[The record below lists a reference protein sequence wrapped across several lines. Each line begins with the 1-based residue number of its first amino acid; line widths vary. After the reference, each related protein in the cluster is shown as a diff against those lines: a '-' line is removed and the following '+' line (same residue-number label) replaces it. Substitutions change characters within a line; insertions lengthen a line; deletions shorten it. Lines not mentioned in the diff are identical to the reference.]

1 MPVLTMSEAITCPQ
15 MTFYIHLDFYV
26 SLLCSNHRDALFRCH
41 YTVGTHP
48 GELSPVSR
56 ATILCL
62 ARKGWKRWDGVEV
75 WGKQS
80 SSTDGVEVWGKE
92 EAKLN

>member
-1 MPVLTMSEAITCPQ
+1 MRVLTMSGAITCPQ
-15 MTFYIHLDFYV
+15 MTFYIHLDFYDA
-26 SLLCSNHRDALFRCH
+26 LLCSNDRDALFRFH

-62 ARKGWKRWDGVEV
+62 ARKGWKHWDGVEM
-75 WGKQS
+75 
-80 SSTDGVEVWGKE
+80 WGKE
-92 EAKLN
+92 EANLLN